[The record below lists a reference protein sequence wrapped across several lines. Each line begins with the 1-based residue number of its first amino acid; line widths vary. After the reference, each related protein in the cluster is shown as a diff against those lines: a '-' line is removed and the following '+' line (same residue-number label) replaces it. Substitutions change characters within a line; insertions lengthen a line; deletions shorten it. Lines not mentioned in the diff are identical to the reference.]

1 VPLLHGNRL
10 LNQLFGEAMRPPA
23 PTRIAA
29 GVCAS
34 RHNKVALSM
43 R

>member
-10 LNQLFGEAMRPPA
+10 SNQLFGEATRPPA
-23 PTRIAA
+23 PIRIAV

-34 RHNKVALSM
+34 QHNKVALSM